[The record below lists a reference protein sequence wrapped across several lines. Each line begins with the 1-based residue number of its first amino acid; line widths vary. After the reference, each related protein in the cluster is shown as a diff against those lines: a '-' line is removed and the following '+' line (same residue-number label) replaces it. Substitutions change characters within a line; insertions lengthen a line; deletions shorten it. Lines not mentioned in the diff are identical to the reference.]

1 MNIEN
6 ILHNKQ
12 LKFTTARKELFD
24 ILNNL
29 QRPVCYEDIRDGI
42 SMDKA
47 TFYRNMSTFEEK
59 GIVNSFESNDK
70 KRYYEL
76 QGRLHSHFVCTV
88 CGKIE
93 CLDIVPEISLIEY
106 EIDNII
112 IHGRCTKCKQS

>member
-6 ILHNKQ
+6 ILHDKQ
-12 LKFTTARKELFD
+12 LKLTIARKELFD
-24 ILNNL
+24 IFSSYKK
-29 QRPVCYEDIRDGI
+29 PVCYEDIKDEI

-76 QGRLHSHFVCTV
+76 HDTFHSHFVCTQ
-88 CGKIE
+88 CNRIE
-93 CLDIVPEISLIEY
+93 CLYMMPYASLVDY

-112 IHGRCTKCKQS
+112 IHGHCPQCKKS

>member
-6 ILHNKQ
+6 LLHDKH

-24 ILNNL
+24 IFSNS
-29 QRPVCYEDIRDGI
+29 QRPVCYEDIRDNI

-76 QGRLHSHFVCTV
+76 QSALHSHFVCTV
-88 CGKIE
+88 CGNIE
-93 CLDIVPEISLIEY
+93 CLNIVPDTSLCEY

-112 IHGRCTKCKQS
+112 IHGRCPKCKQS

>member
-6 ILHNKQ
+6 LLHDKQ

-24 ILNNL
+24 IFSNS
-29 QRPVCYEDIRDGI
+29 QRPVCYEDIRDSI

-76 QGRLHSHFVCTV
+76 QSALHSHFVCTV
-88 CGKIE
+88 CGNIE
-93 CLDIVPEISLIEY
+93 CLHIVPDASLIEH

-112 IHGRCTKCKQS
+112 IHGRCPKCKQS

>member
-6 ILHNKQ
+6 LLHEKQ

-24 ILNNL
+24 IFSNYKK
-29 QRPVCYEDIRDGI
+29 PVCYKDIKDNI

-59 GIVNSFESNDK
+59 GIVKSFETNDK

-76 QGRLHSHFVCTV
+76 FGTLHSHFICAVCNR
-88 CGKIE
+88 IE
-93 CLDIVPEISLIEY
+93 CLNIILDTPPIEH

-112 IHGRCTKCKQS
+112 IHGRCPKCK